1 MCFFFIES
9 GLLTHKA
16 LRNRLQNLRPQN
28 FWKCF
33 IQTLS
38 YWDFKHKRAS
48 SVDSDEAAHYE
59 PPHLDLP
66 CLQVQLFS
74 FQLLLG
80 IIMTPFLNVNF
91 RQMQE
96 VYLDKHIRLLDS
108 PGVVMAT
115 GTSDTSIIL
124 KNCVRVSD
132 IETD

>member
-1 MCFFFIES
+1 M
-9 GLLTHKA
+9 
-16 LRNRLQNLRPQN
+16 
-28 FWKCF
+28 
-33 IQTLS
+33 
-38 YWDFKHKRAS
+38 
-48 SVDSDEAAHYE
+48 AHYE
-59 PPHLDLP
+59 LPHLDLH
-66 CLQVQLFS
+66 CLQVQLFL
-74 FQLLLG
+74 FLVLLG
-80 IIMTPFLNVNF
+80 IIMTPFLNVHF